1 MFSHIKNAAGEKKK
15 KKIPVHLPEIKAI
28 LIPAVADNIG
38 TAALKFPAL
47 LSALL

>member
-15 KKIPVHLPEIKAI
+15 KKPVHLPEIKAI